1 MKDQLKNF
9 LNEEQDP
16 RAVEKI
22 AGKLEDLLMKDE
34 EIAYIGVQK
43 KPAITVFPDAIAL
56 TNRRI
61 IVCRP
66 KNLGLS
72 LDFTDYTWD
81 EITGTIVKEN
91 ILGSEFSFS
100 TRTGI
105 NVSMEYLPKA
115 QARKIY
121 AFAREQADA
130 LKGNLAQPPAPEQIV
145 QVDPEMDAADEMA
158 QADPIIDEA
167 PPAFAEIPVPQS
179 GYRDEKQHPD
189 FDIDSEADNIREKA
203 LSGLSQEELF
213 AKLQNYKK
221 LLDNGLIVQSEYD
234 ALKKEVLS
242 YL

>member
-16 RAVEKI
+16 KAVEKI
-22 AGKLEDLLMKDE
+22 AGKLADLLMKDE
-34 EIAYIGVQK
+34 QIAYIGVQK

-72 LDFTDYTWD
+72 LDFTDYSW
-81 EITGTIVKEN
+81 EEVTGSFVKEG
-91 ILGSEFSFS
+91 ILGSEFTFS
-100 TRTGI
+100 TKTGI

-121 AFAREQADA
+121 AFAREQAQPP
-130 LKGNLAQPPAPEQIV
+130 KENGQPFAQPPASEIEMPISEDLEDKPVEDPGPIV
-145 QVDPEMDAADEMA
+145 DL
-158 QADPIIDEA
+158 
-167 PPAFAEIPVPQS
+167 PVSQS

-189 FDIDSEADNIREKA
+189 VEIDSEAEDIREKI
-203 LSGLSQEELF
+203 SELSQEELF

-221 LLDNGLIVQSEYD
+221 LLDNGLINQNEYD
-234 ALKKEVLS
+234 ALKKEILS

>member
-1 MKDQLKNF
+1 MKEQFKKF

-16 RAVEKI
+16 KAIEKI
-22 AGKLEDLLMKDE
+22 AVRLQDLMMKDE
-34 EIAYIGVQK
+34 EIVYIGVQK
-43 KPAITVFPDAIAL
+43 MPAITVFPDAIAL

-72 LDFTDYTWD
+72 LDFSDYAWD
-81 EITGTIVKEN
+81 EVTGCVVKEN

-121 AFAREQADA
+121 AFAREQSEVVKNAAAHTPPKSDEHSDAD
-130 LKGNLAQPPAPEQIV
+130 LPQPGPVTPEPQTI
-145 QVDPEMDAADEMA
+145 ADL
-158 QADPIIDEA
+158 
-167 PPAFAEIPVPQS
+167 PVPQS

-189 FDIDSEADNIREKA
+189 FDIDSEADDIREKA
-203 LSGLSQEELF
+203 LAGLSQEELF
-213 AKLQNYKK
+213 SKLQNYKK
-221 LLDNGLIVQSEYD
+221 LLDNGLIAQSEYD
-234 ALKKEVLS
+234 ALKKEVLG

>member
-9 LNEEQDP
+9 LNEDQDP
-16 RAVEKI
+16 KAVEKI

-43 KPAITVFPDAIAL
+43 KPAINVFPDAIAL

-61 IVCRP
+61 IICRP

-72 LDFTDYTWD
+72 LDFTDYSWD
-81 EITGTIVKEN
+81 EVTGSFVKEN

-105 NVSMEYLPKA
+105 NVSMEYLPKS
-115 QARKIY
+115 QARRIY
-121 AFAREQADA
+121 AYAREQA
-130 LKGNLAQPPAPEQIV
+130 
-145 QVDPEMDAADEMA
+145 
-158 QADPIIDEA
+158 EA
-167 PPAFAEIPVPQS
+167 PKDSVQPVSYVAEVIETPDAETIDSPESLVQFPEETQPIVDLPVPQS

-189 FDIDSEADNIREKA
+189 MDIDSEAENIREKG
-203 LSGLSQEELF
+203 LSGLTQEELF

-234 ALKKEVLS
+234 ALKKEILGH
-242 YL
+242 L